1 MYKYLTVF
9 GGRERMV
16 GWWLYYERRK
26 LNAEPKHTHKM
37 WLDCRRLSSSASGL
51 ESEAEASTSSI
62 MGIDRYLYTSH
73 HITSHIRQRME
84 IDWFAYRFSFFF
96 LTNNSFLFFL
106 CFSFHFHFRGNV
118 YVLFELNSVFLFNFH
133 KPAFP
138 PFFHSNPKR
147 LWMVM
152 SSSDCDCDCSP
163 VLLRRFS
170 SPLLS
175 KCVAWCASVGA
186 MRWAASARHPSPA
199 WYGSTSTYL

>member
-1 MYKYLTVF
+1 
-9 GGRERMV
+9 
-16 GWWLYYERRK
+16 
-26 LNAEPKHTHKM
+26 
-37 WLDCRRLSSSASGL
+37 
-51 ESEAEASTSSI
+51 
-62 MGIDRYLYTSH
+62 
-73 HITSHIRQRME
+73 ME

-163 VLLRRFS
+163 VLLVLLRRFS

-175 KCVAWCASVGA
+175 KCVAWCAVGKRLLVLCVGLRLPTTPRPPGMA
-186 MRWAASARHPSPA
+186 LPLLIYRNNFFKLKFPRVTHKDWIGLCFPLVLARRFIFTRTWTIYIFLLCRA
-199 WYGSTSTYL
+199 IT